1 MLTKTFQVAAVA
13 IIAALV
19 AVGASPLQAREPA
32 YGGIGATIAHFN
44 AAHANRPGKP
54 SAGTVYYRIDT
65 TRNGRVEDYH
75 VVVGWKSK
83 RSTSALLALLTG
95 RELPSDA
102 KLVNPYNGFCATY
115 RSRWLGRV
123 IGLPDIQVAAPEHAW
138 WNGVW
143 AGRGPPGTGC
153 KG

>member
-1 MLTKTFQVAAVA
+1 MRTKAVRVEAAA
-13 IIAALV
+13 IVAALV
-19 AVGASPLQAREPA
+19 AVGAAQAREPA

-44 AAHANRPGKP
+44 AAHANGRGKP
-54 SAGTVYYRIDT
+54 PAGTTYYRVDR

-83 RSTSALLALLTG
+83 RSTSELLARLTG
-95 RELPSDA
+95 RELPGDA
-102 KLVNPYNGFCATY
+102 KIVKAYAGYCAIY

-123 IGLPDIQVAAPEHAW
+123 IGLPYITVYAPENTW
-138 WNGVW
+138 WNGAW
-143 AGRGPPGTGC
+143 AGLGPAC

>member
-1 MLTKTFQVAAVA
+1 MLTKTFPVAAVA

-44 AAHANRPGKP
+44 AAHANRPGNP
-54 SAGTVYYRIDT
+54 PAGTTYYRVDR

-83 RSTSALLALLTG
+83 RNTSELLARLTG

-102 KLVNPYNGFCATY
+102 KIVRAYAGYCAIY
-115 RSRWLGRV
+115 RSPWLGRV
-123 IGLPDIQVAAPEHAW
+123 TGLPYITVYAPKNSW

-143 AGRGPPGTGC
+143 AGLGPAC

>member
-19 AVGASPLQAREPA
+19 AVGASPSQAREPA
-32 YGGIGATIAHFN
+32 YGGIGATIADFN
-44 AAHANRPGKP
+44 AAHANGRGNPP
-54 SAGTVYYRIDT
+54 AGTTYYRVDR

-75 VVVGWKSK
+75 VIVGWKSK
-83 RSTSALLALLTG
+83 RSTSELLARLTG

-102 KLVNPYNGFCATY
+102 KIVKAYAGYCAIY
-115 RSRWLGRV
+115 RSRWLGHV
-123 IGLPDIQVAAPEHAW
+123 MGLPYITVYAPKNKS

-143 AGRGPPGTGC
+143 AGLGPAC

>member
-1 MLTKTFQVAAVA
+1 MLTKTSQVAAVA
-13 IIAALV
+13 IVASLV
-19 AVGASPLQAREPA
+19 AAGASPLQAREPA

-44 AAHANRPGKP
+44 AAHANRRGKP
-54 SAGTVYYRIDT
+54 PAGTTYYRIDR

-75 VVVGWKSK
+75 VVVGWKSN
-83 RSTSALLALLTG
+83 RSTSGLVARLTG

-102 KLVNPYNGFCATY
+102 KIVKAYAGDCAIY

-123 IGLPDIQVAAPEHAW
+123 IGLPYITVYASKDTW

-143 AGRGPPGTGC
+143 AGLGPAC